1 MQLREL
7 LSKYFQKTR
16 KMPVT
21 NGSEKENKVE
31 VNQVIDRMN
40 IWVKGIW
47 SDFGGLGLSTSE

>member
-1 MQLREL
+1 
-7 LSKYFQKTR
+7 
-16 KMPVT
+16 MPVT

-47 SDFGGLGLSTSE
+47 SGFGGLGLSTSE